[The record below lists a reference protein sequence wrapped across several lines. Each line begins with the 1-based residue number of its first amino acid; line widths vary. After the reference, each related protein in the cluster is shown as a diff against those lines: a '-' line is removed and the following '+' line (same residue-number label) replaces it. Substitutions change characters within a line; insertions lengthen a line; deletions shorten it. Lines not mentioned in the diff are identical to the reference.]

1 MKPCVIP
8 TIERPDPAAV
18 QALAGHGVA
27 TVHEAMGRQGLLDVA
42 MRPIKEGWSI
52 CGPPVTSLNHVGDNL
67 MIHAALD
74 VCQPG
79 DVLVITTTAPTTCGM
94 VGELLARQAKV
105 RGVAGIIIEGGVRDV
120 ADLRRLD
127 LPIWSTAI
135 SAAGTVK
142 ATPGWVNV
150 PVVCCGVHI
159 RPGDIVVADDDGVVV
174 VPRET
179 AAQVAEAAAART
191 AREEVTRGKIMA
203 GELSLDLHG
212 LRQYLADK
220 GVTWTTPK

>member
-8 TIERPDPAAV
+8 TIERPDPAVV
-18 QALAGHGVA
+18 QSLAGHGVA

-52 CGPPVTSLNHVGDNL
+52 CGPAVTSLNHVGDNL

-159 RPGDIVVADDDGVVV
+159 RPGDVIVA
-174 VPRET
+174 
-179 AAQVAEAAAART
+179 
-191 AREEVTRGKIMA
+191 
-203 GELSLDLHG
+203 
-212 LRQYLADK
+212 
-220 GVTWTTPK
+220 

>member
-8 TIERPDPAAV
+8 TIDRPDPEV
-18 QALAGHGVA
+18 IKALAGHGVA
-27 TVHEAMGRQGLLDVA
+27 TVHEAMGRQGLLNPA

-52 CGPPVTSLNHVGDNL
+52 CGPAVTSLNHVGDNL
-67 MIHAALD
+67 MVHAALD

-79 DVLVITTTAPTTCGM
+79 DVLVITTTVPSTCGM
-94 VGELLARQAKV
+94 VGELVARQAQV
-105 RGVAGIIIEGGVRDV
+105 RGVAGIIIEGGARDV

-150 PVVCCGVHI
+150 PVVCCGVQI
-159 RPGDIVVADDDGVVV
+159 RPGDVIVADDDGVVV
-174 VPRET
+174 VPRER
-179 AAQVAEAAAART
+179 AAEVAEAAAART
-191 AREEVTRGKIMA
+191 SREEGTRAKIMA
-203 GELSLDLHG
+203 GELTVDLHG